1 MADRNGYSVGSKI
14 RPIRVRVI
22 AEDGTRLGVMTTAA
36 ALRRAS
42 DAGLDLVEID
52 PRATPPVCMIVSFD
66 QFRRGLIRSPLAN

>member
-1 MADRNGYSVGSKI
+1 VADRNGYTVGSKI

-36 ALRRAS
+36 ALRRAA

-52 PRATPPVCMIVSFD
+52 PRATPPVCMIVNFE
-66 QFRRGLIRSPLAN
+66 QFRLGLVRSPLAN

>member
-1 MADRNGYSVGSKI
+1 MEDRNGYSVGSKI

-22 AEDGTRLGVMTTAA
+22 AEDGTRLGVMTTVA
-36 ALRRAS
+36 ALRRAA

-52 PRATPPVCMIVSFD
+52 PRATPPVCMIVNFE

>member
-1 MADRNGYSVGSKI
+1 MAGGNGYSVGSKI

-36 ALRRAS
+36 ALRRAA

-52 PRATPPVCMIVSFD
+52 PRATPPVCMIVNFE